1 MYDLLIKNAYVLDGT
16 GAEGFHSDI
25 GISGGKIAAMA
36 QAINA
41 QAESVIDASGLTL
54 APGFIDAHSH
64 QDVIVE
70 EYPEC
75 ICAVEQGITT
85 QITGMCGDSAAPV
98 SPRHIDDALRII
110 SSLKGGALPSPVET
124 RFTFGGYLDH
134 IDKPLGTNMA
144 FLVGHGM
151 IRAAVMGFENRKPTA
166 YETEQMKALVQ
177 QAMDGGAFGISF
189 GLIYPPGSYCDAEEM
204 SELCKVVAQNG
215 GVMTV
220 HVRSESSGLIEA
232 VEEMLGV
239 VRASGVRCVISHHKA
254 TGGSANWG
262 KTAKTLELIQKI
274 NAEGY
279 DVFTDQYPYTASATG
294 LSTNIPDD
302 MFTLGTDKLIAMLSS
317 AQGRSELR
325 PLILGT
331 STPKE
336 RFKYTMI
343 GSSPAHPEYNGR
355 MLNDI
360 ADELNIDPYELQCDI
375 LRDDK
380 LLTGGIYHTM
390 SEDDLKRVMQYRRTM
405 VGTDGMWYPGCGGC
419 HPRSIGTFPRVLGRY
434 VREKQYITLPEA
446 IRRMTSLP
454 AQVYGLKDKGLI
466 VKGYDADMVLFDTDK
481 IIDRAD
487 YGAFRTRCEGLNYVI
502 VGGKTAA
509 ENAVFTGTKAG
520 RIIRRP

>member
-1 MYDLLIKNAYVLDGT
+1 MKPRRASVKLIYKEKDITSDIKADIESISHEGNAADNSDSMSVTINAMEDKWLNKWMPTKGTTLDGT
-16 GAEGFHSDI
+16 IFTHDWPEEGQE
-25 GISGGKIAAMA
+25 G
-36 QAINA
+36 
-41 QAESVIDASGLTL
+41 
-54 APGFIDAHSH
+54 
-64 QDVIVE
+64 
-70 EYPEC
+70 
-75 ICAVEQGITT
+75 
-85 QITGMCGDSAAPV
+85 
-98 SPRHIDDALRII
+98 
-110 SSLKGGALPSPVET
+110 
-124 RFTFGGYLDH
+124 
-134 IDKPLGTNMA
+134 
-144 FLVGHGM
+144 
-151 IRAAVMGFENRKPTA
+151 
-166 YETEQMKALVQ
+166 QM
-177 QAMDGGAFGISF
+177 
-189 GLIYPPGSYCDAEEM
+189 
-204 SELCKVVAQNG
+204 NG

-317 AQGRSELR
+317 AQGRNELR
-325 PLILGT
+325 PLILGAL
-331 STPKE
+331 TPKE

-466 VKGYDADMVLFDTDK
+466 VKGYDADMVLFDADK

-509 ENAVFTGTKAG
+509 ENAVFTGAKAG

>member
-85 QITGMCGDSAAPV
+85 QVTGMCGDSAAPV
-98 SPRHIDDALRII
+98 SPRHVGDALRII
-110 SSLKGGALPSPVET
+110 SSLKGGALPSPVEN

-204 SELCKVVAQNG
+204 SQLCKVVAQNG

-317 AQGRSELR
+317 AQGRNELR
-325 PLILGT
+325 PLILGAL
-331 STPKE
+331 TPKE

-466 VKGYDADMVLFDTDK
+466 VKGYDADMVLFDADK

-487 YGAFRTRCEGLNYVI
+487 YGAFRTRC
-502 VGGKTAA
+502 
-509 ENAVFTGTKAG
+509 
-520 RIIRRP
+520 

>member
-41 QAESVIDASGLTL
+41 QAESVIDASRLTL

-85 QITGMCGDSAAPV
+85 QVTGMCGDSAAPV

-110 SSLKGGALPSPVET
+110 SSLKGGALPSPVEN

-189 GLIYPPGSYCDAEEM
+189 
-204 SELCKVVAQNG
+204 
-215 GVMTV
+215 
-220 HVRSESSGLIEA
+220 GLIEA

-317 AQGRSELR
+317 AQGRNELR
-325 PLILGT
+325 PLILGAL
-331 STPKE
+331 TPKE

-446 IRRMTSLP
+446 IRRMTPLP

-466 VKGYDADMVLFDTDK
+466 VKGYDADMVLFDADK

-509 ENAVFTGTKAG
+509 ENAVFTGAKAG